1 MRTRAKLR
9 TSGAC
14 VAVLCAVV
22 FATGCSFD
30 LLNYMS
36 RNACEVFN
44 CDELFFIEDLLP
56 LSARP
61 TGDAGSGGGTL
72 MDMGEDED
80 EGGGHAH

>member
-1 MRTRAKLR
+1 MRMKPIMRT
-9 TSGAC
+9 TGAC
-14 VAVLCAVV
+14 AAVLCAVV

-30 LLNYMS
+30 PLNYMS
-36 RNACEVFN
+36 RNACEFFN

-61 TGDAGSGGGTL
+61 TGDAASGGGMV
-72 MDMGEDED
+72 MDMGEAED